1 MAELNI
7 KERLQPDLLERLLDE
22 ARYVTSYTITAA
34 RAEMQRL
41 QLTAAD
47 LISILSAQGL
57 REKERAGSA
66 HDADSLR
73 LELTASS
80 LASSLAQIKQL
91 LLKPP
96 GAPNGISLQQFCTI
110 ESNTRLN
117 DQLESG
123 DRQLISTRKLREC
136 VQRDLSSLLNTA
148 SLDVMQDLTPYP
160 HVARSVLNY
169 GMPSFAGRAL
179 HSVDPK
185 DTARRIREVIE
196 IYEPRLSRVQVIPE
210 TELENTDGVT
220 LGFRIEAELW
230 GFPNNQHLVMKTSID
245 VESGDVRIN
254 EYVGS

>member
-1 MAELNI
+1 MAELNT
-7 KERLQPDLLERLLDE
+7 KERLQPDLLERLTDE
-22 ARYVTSYTITAA
+22 SRYVTSYTISVT
-34 RAEMQRL
+34 RAELQRL

-57 REKERAGSA
+57 REVDRATA
-66 HDADSLR
+66 VNDADSLR
-73 LELTASS
+73 LEFTAGS
-80 LASSLAQIKQL
+80 LAASLAQIKQL
-91 LLKPP
+91 QLKPP
-96 GAPNGISLQQFCTI
+96 GMPTGISLQQFVVI
-110 ESNTRLN
+110 ESTTHLN
-117 DQLESG
+117 QQVESG
-123 DRQLISTRKLREC
+123 DRQLISTRRLREC

-148 SLDVMQDLTPYP
+148 SLDAMQDLTPYP
-160 HVARSVLNY
+160 QVARSVLNY
-169 GMPSFAGRAL
+169 GMPSFAGLAL

-210 TELENTDGVT
+210 TEQLASDGVT

-230 GFPNNQHLVMKTSID
+230 SFPTHQHLVMKTSID